1 MKRLIVLIA
10 LAGSLSCTAKDE
22 LAISG
27 VRSLAWLEG
36 TWISQDSNGTFIEE
50 WKDAGAML
58 TGQGRIVRGTDTT
71 QMERLSIV
79 ADTAG
84 LVYIVDLPNREVRFL
99 SHGQTATK
107 AYKNLSYS
115 ESTVAT
121 FVNDTNSFPREITYR
136 KQNSDSLYITLTGSE
151 AGKPVEMTF
160 KMKKQ

>member
-1 MKRLIVLIA
+1 MQKLLLLMFVMVFIGCGI
-10 LAGSLSCTAKDE
+10 KDE
-22 LAISG
+22 LAVSG
-27 VRSLAWLEG
+27 VKSLAWLEG
-36 TWISQDSNGTFIEE
+36 TWVSKDSNGSFIEE
-50 WKDAGAML
+50 WTDAGAML
-58 TGQGRIVRGTDTT
+58 TGQGKIVRGTDTT

-160 KMKKQ
+160 RMKKQ